1 MSSDRKVAANRR
13 NAQKSTGPRTL
24 SGKAIAS
31 MNALKHGL
39 CARKP
44 LIPGENEADFVRFTS
59 EWVDELRP
67 AGPRESMCA
76 EQAILAAW
84 QLRRVPQLEAG
95 LLSQY
100 MNQDGKH
107 PFTMSAKGYQQ
118 LSRLDRHQAALQRT
132 FDRAM
137 KELREL
143 QETAAYTD
151 STDEAALQNE
161 PTGVEVLPMPIL
173 GGDYQRSDGS
183 RIDATQKTIL
193 PRNIGCNSAI
203 KDPWA

>member
-1 MSSDRKVAANRR
+1 MTSDRKVAANRR
-13 NAQKSTGPRTL
+13 NAQKSTGPKTL

-44 LIPGENEADFVRFTS
+44 LIPGENEAEFVRFTTG
-59 EWVDELRP
+59 WVDELRP
-67 AGPRESMCA
+67 AGPQQSMFA

-95 LLSQY
+95 LLSQH

-107 PFTMSAKGYQQ
+107 PFAMSAEGYQQ
-118 LSRLDRHQAALQRT
+118 LSRLDRHQAALQKT

-143 QETAAYTD
+143 QQDEPDETAD
-151 STDEAALQNE
+151 STDYAELQNE
-161 PTGVEVLPMPIL
+161 PTVLEVLPVEGFGVDAPRP
-173 GGDYQRSDGS
+173 DDGRTGPGS
-183 RIDATQKTIL
+183 LA
-193 PRNIGCNSAI
+193 
-203 KDPWA
+203 